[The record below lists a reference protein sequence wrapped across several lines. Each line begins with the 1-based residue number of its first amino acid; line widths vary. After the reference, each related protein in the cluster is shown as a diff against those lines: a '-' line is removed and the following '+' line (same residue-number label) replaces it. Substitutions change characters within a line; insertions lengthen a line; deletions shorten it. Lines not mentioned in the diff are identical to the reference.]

1 MCFSRGKTK
10 EDWCQRYRKAKD
22 EDNGNQCGKTSD
34 EKVIHDYSSDQQ
46 RSSSKNAFTGLAST
60 EASGSLFSFGV
71 VCKDGST
78 SSVSLFGFG
87 LSNRNNPSVSA
98 LLDLPLSRRVK
109 VVGFLQS
116 RRFPQRQEKRTRK
129 LPSQLSRFCLNISME
144 DGESVV
150 QQSMK

>member
-1 MCFSRGKTK
+1 MFLFFITK
-10 EDWCQRYRKAKD
+10 EKRRKIDVKD
-22 EDNGNQCGKTSD
+22 T
-34 EKVIHDYSSDQQ
+34 EKLKMRIMVINVERHLMKNSDQQ